1 MEVTFQEKK
10 LRPLAEVEQ
19 SEQMVMF
26 RMGTRAF
33 ELVGRNK
40 KRTLFGK
47 GGGLDLNQPV
57 ATVGLEGTD
66 IESQP
71 VTLSYR
77 NVLNPLRQLIVP
89 SLDQPVLLNRITRCS
104 PASPS
109 SRLRVSRAR

>member
-1 MEVTFQEKK
+1 MEITFQEKK

-19 SEQMVMF
+19 SEQMIVF

-47 GGGLDLNQPV
+47 GGGFDFNQPIT
-57 ATVGLEGTD
+57 AVGLEGTD
-66 IESQP
+66 IEPQP

-77 NVLNPLRQLIVP
+77 NVLDPLRQLI
-89 SLDQPVLLNRITRCS
+89 
-104 PASPS
+104 
-109 SRLRVSRAR
+109 